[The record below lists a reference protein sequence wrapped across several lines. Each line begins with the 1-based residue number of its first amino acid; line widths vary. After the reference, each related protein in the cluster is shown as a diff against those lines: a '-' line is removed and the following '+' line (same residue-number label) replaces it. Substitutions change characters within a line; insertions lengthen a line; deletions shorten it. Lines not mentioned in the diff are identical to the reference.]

1 MARLTT
7 PPLRFNMSPVWLS
20 RRFLLIALAGVLS
33 PAVAVHSE
41 DSLRASIDRHI
52 STTWKSKQLTPAEQS
67 ADAEFLRRVY
77 LDLVGTIPTY
87 DAAVTFLDDNSP
99 DKRERLIDRLLDDPG
114 FARHQAE
121 VWDQVLFG
129 RNPPGHGTDK
139 RQGFQTWLREQ
150 FVANTPYDQ
159 WVKAILVAEG
169 NTVENGAPMFFVQY
183 RNQPEEATE
192 AVTQKFLGV
201 QLQCARCHD
210 HPFEPWTQ
218 LDFFGTA
225 AFFARLKVVDAGKK
239 DKLTMYVIGEKNTG
253 DILFTGPVTEQEVG
267 KKGQPVIPKFLHG
280 DVLVEPELPDDFK
293 EDRNF
298 PNGKMPP
305 KPRFSRKDQLAEWIT
320 QPDNP
325 YFVRAVVN
333 RVWAQFMGRGIVH
346 PVDNM
351 SEANAPSH
359 PELLNELSATMVDRK
374 FDLKWYIREL
384 VNSRTYQLSGHGPVE
399 EAMPFHFE
407 RARTRPLTAE
417 ELLDTWNVATGYE
430 AIQQTSGAKPSTDRY
445 APLGSGY
452 LVRFFGTPS
461 NGVGDFQGGLHE
473 HLYLNNG
480 GISKLL
486 SSAKGGLYDHLMNS
500 EAPWEERV
508 DRLYVSMLTRRPTTE
523 ERKRFVAYFTA
534 ESNPRTRIG
543 EAIWVLMTC
552 SESRFNH

>member
-1 MARLTT
+1 
-7 PPLRFNMSPVWLS
+7 MSPVSLS
-20 RRFLLIALAGVLS
+20 RLFRVIALAGVFW
-33 PAVAVHSE
+33 PAVGGSE

-52 STTWKSKQLTPAEQS
+52 STTWKSNQITPAERS
-67 ADAEFLRRVY
+67 TDAEFLRRVY

-87 DAAVTFLDDNSP
+87 DAAVAFLDDKSP
-99 DKRERLIDRLLDDPG
+99 DKRGELVDRLLDDPG

-139 RQGFQTWLREQ
+139 RQGFQTWLRER
-150 FVANTPYDQ
+150 FDANTPYDQ

-183 RNQPEEATE
+183 RNQPEEAAE

-218 LDFFGTA
+218 LDFYGTA

-239 DKLTMYVIGEKNTG
+239 NNLTMYVIGEKNTG

-267 KKGQPVIPKFLHG
+267 KKGEPVKPKFLHG
-280 DVLVEPELPDDFK
+280 DVLVEPELPEDFK

-305 KPRFSRKDQLAEWIT
+305 KPQFSRKDQLAEWIT

-359 PELLNELSATMVDRK
+359 PELLNELSAAMLDHE

-384 VNSRTYQLSGHGPVE
+384 LNSRIYQLSGNGPVE

-430 AIQQTSGAKPSTDRY
+430 AIQKASGAKPSTDRY

-452 LVRFFGTPS
+452 LVRFFGRPS

-486 SSAKGGLYDHLMNS
+486 SSAKGGLYDQLMNS
-500 EAPWEERV
+500 ESPWEERV
-508 DRLYVSMLTRRPTTE
+508 DRLYVSMLTRHATTE
-523 ERKRFVAYFTA
+523 ERERFVAYFTA
-534 ESNPRTRIG
+534 ENNPRTRIG

-552 SESRFNH
+552 SEIRFNH